1 MSLQGSLRARAAL
14 PIREQQHRRLV
25 LLGMGLLIALGA
37 SPVFGHHVAGSL
49 EPLLLG
55 RDHVLN
61 LCLVA
66 LHAMFAPVHDATHV
80 LFFAGVVYAVAD
92 RGRALW
98 NSQRTLALL
107 ATSEASSDSVL
118 LSAARE
124 SGITNRV
131 FVVRGL
137 PVPAFTSGWW
147 KPRIYV
153 AADLTSMLEPE
164 EVRAVIAHEA
174 SHVRR
179 FDPLRL
185 SLLRFLACALFF
197 VPVLRR
203 LADDAADEAEI
214 VADDDAARLDALA
227 LASAIVKLAEAS
239 NAKTGLVPGV
249 GFQRTDLMDRRVRR
263 LLGLESHVGT
273 HVTRRSLGGAA
284 AVLSIVWISGLLMV
298 HPMPDEVARW
308 DATHSQHAPVH
319 CRHHGV
325 GAWTHLFCRGLT
337 SSTHTGHCPHAD
349 R

>member
-1 MSLQGSLRARAAL
+1 MSPQDRMRARAAL

-55 RDHVLN
+55 RDHLLS
-61 LCLVA
+61 LCVVA
-66 LHAMFAPVHDATHV
+66 LHAMFAPVHDVTHI
-80 LFFAGVVYAVAD
+80 LFFAGLAYAVAD

-98 NSQRTLALL
+98 KSKRTLALL
-107 ATSEASSDSVL
+107 ATREASSDRVL
-118 LSAARE
+118 LSAARDA
-124 SGITNRV
+124 GMTQRV
-131 FVVRGL
+131 VVVRGL
-137 PVPAFTSGWW
+137 PVPAFTSGWL

-153 AADLTSMLEPE
+153 AADLTNVLEPQ

-214 VADDDAARLDALA
+214 VADDDAARLDPLS

-239 NAKTGLVPGV
+239 TGRAGLPLGV
-249 GFQRTDLMDRRVRR
+249 GFQRADLMDRRVRR

-273 HVTRRSLGGAA
+273 HVTRRSLGGAV
-284 AVLSIVWISGLLMV
+284 AVLSIIWISGLLMV

-337 SSTHTGHCPHAD
+337 SPTHTGHCPHAAN
-349 R
+349 